1 MLFPNQN
8 LPTQNPNLQTIM
20 SGVKTSSLLVNFAS
34 GPKYTPPDMNHK
46 VDETTCRAF
55 NSKLMRAIIN
65 KKMRKN
71 PNYMEFMADKIPR
84 ARMDLIPKGQ
94 AGVHISHDLNMI
106 A

>member
-8 LPTQNPNLQTIM
+8 LPTHNLQTLM
-20 SGVKTSSLLVNFAS
+20 SGGKPSILVSVAN

-46 VDETTCRAF
+46 VDETICRGF

-71 PNYMEFMADKIPR
+71 PSYMEFMADKIPR
-84 ARMDLIPKGQ
+84 ARMDLIPKG
-94 AGVHISHDLNMI
+94 
-106 A
+106 